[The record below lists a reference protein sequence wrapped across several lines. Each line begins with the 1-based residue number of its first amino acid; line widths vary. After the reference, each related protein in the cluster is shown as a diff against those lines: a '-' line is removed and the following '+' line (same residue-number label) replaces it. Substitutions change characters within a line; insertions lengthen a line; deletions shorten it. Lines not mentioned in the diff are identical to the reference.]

1 VLDRADVPLAPLTT
15 LRLGGPA
22 RRLVTAYDEQS
33 IVDVVRAADAAGEAL
48 LVLGGGSNVVLPDE
62 GVDGTVVRVAVH
74 GIAAERAGDRVLLTA
89 AAGEEWESFVGLCV
103 ADRLVGLEALSGIPG
118 LVGGSPVQNIGAYGQ
133 DVSQTV
139 VRVRALDR
147 RSGEVVVLTGE
158 QCRFAYRT
166 SVFKQEPGRWVVLAV
181 TFSLGTGELSA
192 PVGYAELARR
202 LGVEVGARA
211 PLSDV
216 REAVLAL
223 RRGKGMVL
231 DAADPDTRSVGSFFT
246 NPVLGQEQAERLRAR
261 VRLSCGF
268 DVRVPEWPERDGQV
282 KVSAAWLI
290 ERAGFVKGAFEGP
303 VGISS
308 KHTLALVNRGGGR
321 TADLVEVAA
330 RIRQGVWEAF
340 GVELV
345 PEPVFVAPAAL
356 PPVRARAVPA

>member
-1 VLDRADVPLAPLTT
+1 MLDRADVPLAPLTT
-15 LRLGGPA
+15 LRLGGRA
-22 RRLVTAYDEQS
+22 RRLVTAYDEAS
-33 IVDVVRAADAAGEAL
+33 VVEVVRRADDAGERL

-62 GVDGTVVRVAVH
+62 GVDGTVLRVAVH
-74 GIAAERAGDRVLLTA
+74 GLAASSQGERVLLTA

-103 ADRLVGLEALSGIPG
+103 ADRLVGVEALSGIPG
-118 LVGGSPVQNIGAYGQ
+118 LVGASVVQNIGAYGQ

-139 VRVRALDR
+139 VGVRAYDR
-147 RSGEVVVLTGE
+147 TAREVVELTGE
-158 QCRFAYRT
+158 DCRFSYRH
-166 SVFKQEPGRWVVLAV
+166 SAFKAEPDRWVVLAV
-181 TFSLGTGELSA
+181 TFDLGTGELSA

-202 LGVEVGARA
+202 LGVEVGERA

-231 DAADPDTRSVGSFFT
+231 DAADPDTRSAGSFFT
-246 NPVLGQEQAERLRAR
+246 NPLLTSDQAQALRERVT
-261 VRLSCGF
+261 VRCGAA
-268 DVRVPEWPERDGQV
+268 VQPPEWAEPDGRT

-290 ERAGFVKGAFEGP
+290 ERSGFGKGAFEGP

-321 TADLVEVAA
+321 TSDLLAVAGA
-330 RIRQGVWEAF
+330 IRDGVRDAF

-345 PEPVFVAPAAL
+345 PEPVLVAPAHL
-356 PPVRARAVPA
+356 SG

>member
-15 LRLGGPA
+15 LRLGGRA
-22 RRLVTAYDEQS
+22 RRLVTAYDEAS
-33 IVDVVRAADAAGEAL
+33 VVEVVRRADEAGERL

-62 GVDGTVVRVAVH
+62 GVDGTVLRVAVH
-74 GIAAERAGDRVLLTA
+74 GLAASSHGDRVLLTA

-103 ADRLVGLEALSGIPG
+103 ADRLVGVEALSGIPG
-118 LVGGSPVQNIGAYGQ
+118 LVGASVVQNIGAYGQ

-139 VRVRALDR
+139 VGVRAYDR
-147 RSGEVVVLTGE
+147 TAREVVELTGE
-158 QCRFAYRT
+158 DCRFAYRH
-166 SVFKQEPGRWVVLAV
+166 SAFKAEPERWVVLAV
-181 TFSLGTGELSA
+181 TFDLGTGELSA

-202 LGVEVGARA
+202 LGVEVGERA

-231 DAADPDTRSVGSFFT
+231 DAADPDTRSAGSFFT
-246 NPVLGQEQAERLRAR
+246 NPLLTGEQAQALRERVT
-261 VRLSCGF
+261 VRCGAA
-268 DVRVPEWPERDGQV
+268 VQPPEWAEPDGRT

-290 ERAGFVKGAFEGP
+290 ERSGFGKGAFDGP

-321 TADLVEVAA
+321 TSDLLGVAGA
-330 RIRQGVWEAF
+330 IRDGVRDAF

-345 PEPVFVAPAAL
+345 PEPVLVAPA
-356 PPVRARAVPA
+356 RW

>member
-1 VLDRADVPLAPLTT
+1 MLDRADVPLAPLTT
-15 LRLGGPA
+15 LRLGGRA
-22 RRLVTAYDEQS
+22 RRLVTAYDEAS
-33 IVDVVRAADAAGEAL
+33 VVEVVRRADAAGERL

-62 GVDGTVVRVAVH
+62 GVDGTVLRVAVH
-74 GIAAERAGDRVLLTA
+74 GLTAEQRGERVLLTA

-118 LVGGSPVQNIGAYGQ
+118 LVGASVVQNIGAYGQ

-139 VRVRALDR
+139 VGVRAHDR
-147 RSGEVVVLTGE
+147 STGRVVVLSGAD
-158 QCRFAYRT
+158 CRFAYRS
-166 SVFKQEPGRWVVLAV
+166 SVFKEQPGRFVVLSV
-181 TFSLGTGELSA
+181 TFSLGEGERSA

-202 LGVEVGARA
+202 LGVEVGQPAGLA
-211 PLSDV
+211 EV

-231 DAADPDTRSVGSFFT
+231 DAADPDTRSAGSFFT
-246 NPVLGQEQAERLRAR
+246 NPLLTAQQLSGLRERVAAR
-261 VRLSCGF
+261 CGPQ
-268 DVRVPEWPERDGQV
+268 VQPPEWAEPDGRT

-290 ERAGFVKGAFEGP
+290 ERAGYGKGAFDGP

-321 TADLVEVAA
+321 TSELLGVAR
-330 RIRQGVWEAF
+330 RIRAGVHDAF

-345 PEPVFVAPAAL
+345 PEPVLVRPAAL
-356 PPVRARAVPA
+356 